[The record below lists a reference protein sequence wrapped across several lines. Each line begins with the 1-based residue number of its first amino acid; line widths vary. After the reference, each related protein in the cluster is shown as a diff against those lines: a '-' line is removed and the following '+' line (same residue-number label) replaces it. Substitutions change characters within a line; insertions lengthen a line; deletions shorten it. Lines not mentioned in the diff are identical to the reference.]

1 MIPATFINFSADT
14 LGSTAQGLS
23 GSKIAEFCSAYAI
36 DFNVTIPFPEYP
48 FPSELPNKRTALREN
63 LKAFSPEQQY
73 KVIKELCDLDQFKEN
88 NDVKDLKI
96 KLITRYG
103 QLGNGQGTNEV
114 NEALIEET
122 KHWLQTY
129 PDSLKLYQEALS
141 KFDNQVFQRNLLD
154 DLRLSL
160 ELLLKSIIGNNKS
173 LENQLGDI
181 GTFIQSKNGSKELNN
196 MFVKLIDYYSKYN
209 NTYVKHDDAVIENEI
224 EIIFEM
230 TSSFMKFLARL
241 K

>member
-1 MIPATFINFSADT
+1 MIPSTFINFSADT

-23 GSKIAEFCSAYAI
+23 GSKIAEFCSAFAI
-36 DFNVTIPFPEYP
+36 DFNVTIPYSEYP
-48 FPSELPNKRTALREN
+48 FPTDLPNKRTALREN
-63 LKAFSPEQQY
+63 LKAFTPEQQF
-73 KVIKELCDLDQFKEN
+73 KVIKELCELDQFKEN
-88 NDVKDLKI
+88 NDIKDLKI

-103 QLGNGQGTNEV
+103 QLSSGAGTNEV

-160 ELLLKSIIGNNKS
+160 ELLLKAIIGNNKS
-173 LENQLGDI
+173 LENQLGEI
-181 GTFIQSKNGSKELNN
+181 GAFIQSKNGSKELNN

-230 TSSFMKFLARL
+230 TSSFMKFLSRL

>member
-1 MIPATFINFSADT
+1 MIPTTFINFASDI
-14 LGSTAQGLS
+14 LGSTGQGLS
-23 GSKIAEFCSAYAI
+23 GSKIAEFCSAYAV
-36 DFNVTIPFPEYP
+36 DFDVTIPYPDYP

-63 LKAFSPEQQY
+63 LKAFLPHQQFQI
-73 KVIKELCDLDQFKEN
+73 IKSLCELEQFKEN
-88 NDVKDLKI
+88 NDAKDLKI
-96 KLITRYG
+96 KLVTRYG
-103 QLGNGQGTNEV
+103 QFNNGDTSNEI

-122 KHWLQTY
+122 QHWLQDY

-160 ELLLKSIIGNNKS
+160 ELLLKAIIGNNKS
-173 LENQLGDI
+173 LENQLSDI
-181 GTFIQSKNGSKELNN
+181 GTFIQSKNGSKELTN
-196 MFVKLIDYYSKYN
+196 MFVKLIDYYSKYQ

-230 TSSFMKFLARL
+230 TSSFMKFLARI

>member
-1 MIPATFINFSADT
+1 M
-14 LGSTAQGLS
+14 
-23 GSKIAEFCSAYAI
+23 
-36 DFNVTIPFPEYP
+36 
-48 FPSELPNKRTALREN
+48 
-63 LKAFSPEQQY
+63 
-73 KVIKELCDLDQFKEN
+73 
-88 NDVKDLKI
+88 KI

-103 QLGNGQGTNEV
+103 QLNNGKESNEV

-122 KHWLQTY
+122 KHWLQLY
-129 PDSLKLYQEALS
+129 PDSLKLYKEALS
-141 KFDNQVFQRNLLD
+141 KFNNQVFQRNLLD

-181 GTFIQSKNGSKELNN
+181 GAFIQSKNGSKELNN

-209 NTYVKHDDAVIENEI
+209 NSYVKHDDAVIENEI